1 MRLQG
6 PGDQYTVKKFSGF
19 LLVAEPAD
27 ALSPET
33 SAGSFQLVGDSLA
46 RFSEYCPHAVKH
58 ASELPKAEVQVRWT
72 APPAT
77 AGCVSFRQVTSH
89 SIFTKQSSKL
99 FGRAEGKTQK
109 KTPKLYSTT
118 NLVLFVPCKL

>member
-1 MRLQG
+1 MHFCCVAIAVRLQG

-33 SAGSFQLVGDSLA
+33 SAGSFQLFGDPLA

-58 ASELPKAEVQVRWT
+58 ASELHKAEVQVRWT

-77 AGCVSFRQVTSH
+77 AGCVSFRQVFIPTPVKNPNKRIISF
-89 SIFTKQSSKL
+89 IM
-99 FGRAEGKTQK
+99 QK
-109 KTPKLYSTT
+109 
-118 NLVLFVPCKL
+118 